1 MSKRNKKANSLNK
14 TIQNIDKEFEKAY
27 DDLDKGLSKVEEVA
41 DIFNDSLDRIVGSVS
56 EQEVNKLLEEMQSEV
71 NLEQKN
77 AELEKQKDQ
86 ELYARLDALRDSR
99 PTKEALKN
107 PAPMLTDEELYA
119 RLERLKEPIPTEE
132 ALKNPAPTPTVEKP
146 QQKVYRSQ
154 DNQTKQPQSIKPT
167 TTLVNKVAARPKD
180 TKLETNS
187 PATSPEPLV
196 KEPSKPDKSDRDTL
210 PLSTTKAKQTGW
222 FAKIVNTVIN
232 VIVDNIKGLFGN
244 SQIQD
249 APPKQQ
255 SKQVILEKLQADV
268 KKLREPLAALKE
280 VQEARKQAL
289 KVKRMQRILQKAG
302 PDLQKARQRKAL
314 SGTPTR
320 LPTKSPVTMKKPG
333 NIR

>member
-27 DDLDKGLSKVEEVA
+27 DDLDKGLSKVEEVS

-86 ELYARLDALRDSR
+86 ELYARL
-99 PTKEALKN
+99 K
-107 PAPMLTDEELYA
+107 
-119 RLERLKEPIPTEE
+119 RLKEPIPTEE

-146 QQKVYRSQ
+146 QKKVYRSQ
-154 DNQTKQPQSIKPT
+154 YNQTKQPQSIKPT
-167 TTLVNKVAARPKD
+167 TTLVNKVAAHPKD

-232 VIVDNIKGLFGN
+232 VIIDNIKGLFGN
-244 SQIQD
+244 PQIQD